1 MKIYSTV
8 MIVSVMAAIVLIVC
22 PIQAQSG
29 DSQNMLYQTAFSTD
43 PHWTTNNP
51 RSDYWDSNNGMYHF
65 AIEPSTGN
73 YAWVPVEY
81 DGGSFTLEY
90 DLILE
95 QVDDGATF
103 RLGFSG
109 PEMDRLKGPNALTEF
124 TTTKYGKIMQLHMVT
139 QSARLNDVTSESAS
153 YNGPTVNYV
162 TNITYHVMMI
172 YDNDKTTLTERV
184 TEKTTGKPVWSYYV
198 NTWEPLKFMDRIY
211 IGSVGDYG
219 TTYKYAIGYI
229 DNVRLYMPVTVT
241 KTPTIAV
248 SQSPTSQLY
257 TPHPTTR
264 KPTTVPTTS
273 PTPTPKSSPAI
284 VVACAAFGII
294 GAVAGIQKLRKNR

>member
-1 MKIYSTV
+1 
-8 MIVSVMAAIVLIVC
+8 MIVSMMAAVVLILC

-29 DSQNMLYQTAFSTD
+29 DGQTMLYQTAFSTD

-51 RSDYWDSNNGMYHF
+51 RSDYWDSSKGMYHF
-65 AIEPSTGN
+65 GIEPSTGN

-81 DGGSFTLEY
+81 EGGSFTLEY

-109 PEMDRLKGPNALTEF
+109 PEMDRLKGPTALTEF

-139 QSARLNDVTSESAS
+139 QNARLNDVTSESAS
-153 YNGPTVNYV
+153 YNGPTVHYV
-162 TNITYHVMMI
+162 TNTTYHVMMI

-219 TTYKYAIGYI
+219 PTYKYAVGYI
-229 DNVRLYMPVTVT
+229 DNVRLYMPATVT
-241 KTPTIAV
+241 ETPTIAI

-264 KPTTVPTTS
+264 KPTTVPTTL
-273 PTPTPKSSPAI
+273 PTPTPKSSPSI
-284 VVACAAFGII
+284 VVACTALGII
-294 GAVAGIQKLRKNR
+294 GAAAGMQMIRKNK